1 MLSLSGLLTCP
12 LVLSPQSSS
21 NSLTHT
27 LSRYSLYHGMGLITR
42 RALHCMVP
50 GIAKSPALYLI
61 LYYRFAM
68 QQTYY
73 SLLDYPSG
81 AAREAM
87 TSLGLARS

>member
-1 MLSLSGLLTCP
+1 
-12 LVLSPQSSS
+12 
-21 NSLTHT
+21 
-27 LSRYSLYHGMGLITR
+27 
-42 RALHCMVP
+42 MVP

-73 SLLDYPSG
+73 SLSDYPSG